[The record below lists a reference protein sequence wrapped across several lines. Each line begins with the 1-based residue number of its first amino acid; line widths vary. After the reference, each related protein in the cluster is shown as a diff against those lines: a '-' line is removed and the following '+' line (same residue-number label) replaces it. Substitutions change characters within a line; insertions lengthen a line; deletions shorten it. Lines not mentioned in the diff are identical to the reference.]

1 MDPIGVG
8 PDGPKDEYDCLLW
21 PVMRQLEADASPE
34 ELCGFL
40 AAELEEHFGHGG
52 DAEGIASFVAQAR
65 AWFDASW
72 KGTQFRLSGSAVEQ
86 KQTAEHPQPSLSQRS
101 NSKRTRLRML

>member
-1 MDPIGVG
+1 MSKLDKQALRQRGQQLRALLNEWDPIGVG

-34 ELCGFL
+34 ELGAFL

-52 DAEGIASFVAQAR
+52 DAESIASFVAQAR
-65 AWFDASW
+65 AWFDVSW
-72 KGTQFRLSGSAVEQ
+72 KGTQV
-86 KQTAEHPQPSLSQRS
+86 
-101 NSKRTRLRML
+101 